1 MQAALKK
8 DRIVILKI
16 SLKSLGNSL
25 KLFSW
30 LLAGGSLYIL
40 TTNYKIFELNIV

>member
-1 MQAALKK
+1 MKEKKKERKKKKTRKSYKVMQAALKK

-25 KLFSW
+25 KLFS
-30 LLAGGSLYIL
+30 
-40 TTNYKIFELNIV
+40 